1 MSSSV
6 QVKEYKNVE
15 EFNKDAQRVFKE
27 GWEVQSQTERTQR
40 PGCMRILLTGGM
52 ALVFPPKPT
61 IVVTYR
67 RVGGPS
73 AKS

>member
-6 QVKEYKNVE
+6 KVEEYKGVE
-15 EFNKDAQRVFKE
+15 EFNKAAAKMFKD
-27 GWEVQSQTERTQR
+27 GWEVQTQTERTQR
-40 PGCMRILLTGGM
+40 PGCMRILLTGGF

-67 RVGGPS
+67 RVGSPS
-73 AKS
+73 R